1 MEQIKARRDANNE
14 ILKAAREITSSP
26 AFRQIESGINDAIR
40 EVNKFSRA
48 LDSLTTKGVYGYMEE
63 MSRDEQAELD
73 RQIQQLVELQKISKV
88 LEDNLLAAIDAL
100 NENKGRVTSAETA
113 IQTRIIKLQ
122 EEIKLKPFE
131 DAYRNKVNDY
141 DRVAGQIQVIVQ
153 TLKNIRSGIDANT
166 KAAQQ
171 VVEALKKATPRITL
185 IVVKASTEVFA
196 KNEPL
201 LFSVDVEWIGE
212 TKKYEVTWSPGSRPA
227 DLFKDVADKVVG
239 FR

>member
-1 MEQIKARRDANNE
+1 
-14 ILKAAREITSSP
+14 
-26 AFRQIESGINDAIR
+26 
-40 EVNKFSRA
+40 
-48 LDSLTTKGVYGYMEE
+48 MEE